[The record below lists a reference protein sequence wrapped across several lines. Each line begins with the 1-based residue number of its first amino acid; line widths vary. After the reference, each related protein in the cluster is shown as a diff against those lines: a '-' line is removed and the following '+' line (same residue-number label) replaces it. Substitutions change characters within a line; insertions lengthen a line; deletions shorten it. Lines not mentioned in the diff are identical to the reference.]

1 MTSQARTGWSDDGPT
16 HDFAAFVSGT
26 TYDDLP
32 AEVVQ
37 AVKWTILDTLAVT
50 IAGLDT
56 PAVRM
61 LASWVARDAAEPRA
75 TALGLSFGCD
85 PARAALLNGTSG
97 HALDYDDYC
106 FAMSGHPSVT
116 LLPAALAL
124 AESRGLS
131 GRDLIRGY
139 AVGFEAAIMLSH
151 TVNPHH
157 YNHGWHGTGTIG
169 TVGATCAA
177 ASVLSLPHEAVVR
190 ALGLGASSAAGLRQ
204 NFGTDAKPL
213 HAGNAARSGVTA
225 AELAE
230 LGFGADTNVLEGRW
244 GFFHTFTD
252 GPRREWPKPGQDFGD
267 PWSVLD
273 PGITTKLFPSCGS
286 THAALG
292 GILELRRQGLRAPDV
307 VRIDVDVTDV
317 AAGNLMYPHPR
328 TGLEA
333 KFSMQYC
340 LARTLTSGALGL
352 DDFSDEAVSNGDLD
366 DLVTRIHCAE
376 DPRLTAAYV
385 WGSHRPAVLTVETSS
400 GEVIQHRAESPPG
413 SPGHFSRG
421 ELLAKVTDC
430 LGRGDVV
437 GTPDQIVEAVES
449 LDSCTDLHEL
459 TGLFRPRS

>member
-1 MTSQARTGWSDDGPT
+1 MTAQPAGWSDDGAT

-26 TYDDLP
+26 SYEDLP
-32 AEVVQ
+32 REVVR
-37 AVKWTILDTLAVT
+37 AVTWTILDTLAVT
-50 IAGLDT
+50 VAGLDT
-56 PAVRM
+56 PAVER
-61 LASWVARDAAEPRA
+61 LATWVGRDAGEPRA
-75 TALGLSFGCD
+75 TVLGLPFGCD
-85 PARAALLNGTSG
+85 PARAALVNGTSG
-97 HALDYDDYC
+97 HVLDYDDYC

-157 YNHGWHGTGTIG
+157 YNHGWHGTGTVGTIG
-169 TVGATCAA
+169 ASCAA
-177 ASVLSLPHEAVVR
+177 ASVLSLPHDAVVR
-190 ALGLGASSAAGLRQ
+190 AIGLGASSAAGLRQ

-230 LGFGADTNVLEGRW
+230 LGFGTDEHVLEGHW

-252 GPRREWPKPGQDFGD
+252 GPRRDWPKPGQGFGD

-292 GILELRRQGLRAPDV
+292 GILELRRQGLRADNV
-307 VRIDVDVTDV
+307 ARIDVDVTDV
-317 AAGNLMYPHPR
+317 AAGNLMYPRPR

-340 LARTLTSGALGL
+340 LARALTNGELGL
-352 DDFSDEAVSNGDLD
+352 DDFTDEAVTAGDLD
-366 DLVTRIHCAE
+366 ELLPRIHCAE

-385 WGSHRPAVLTVETSS
+385 WGSHRPAVLTVQTT
-400 GEVIQHRAESPPG
+400 GGDVVRHRAESPPG
-413 SPGHFSRG
+413 SPGHFSRD
-421 ELLAKVTDC
+421 ELLTKVADC
-430 LGRGDVV
+430 LGRGNVV
-437 GTPDQIVEAVES
+437 GTVDEIVSTVEA
-449 LDSCTDLHEL
+449 LDRCEDLREL
-459 TGLFRPRS
+459 TRLFHPRP